1 MPKIKYFHLDGTE
14 TEMDVLEKPDGTIVL
29 PHDMKIDCGC
39 RHQGVNPWPSLL
51 FVAMLCVTVVGSV
64 WIIFGG

>member
-1 MPKIKYFHLDGTE
+1 MKVKYFNQDGTE
-14 TEMDVLEKPDGTIVL
+14 TEAEMVERPDGTIVL
-29 PHDMKIDCGC
+29 PKDLQLACGC
-39 RHQGVNPWPSLL
+39 HHRGVNPWLSLL